1 MPATTPAPHR
11 SLLNRAAPLA
21 ALLLALSPAA
31 ARAASPPITGQAIA
45 ADSVFLDYAPPPTGG
60 AGALCLV
67 DTGVNAN
74 ADTTP
79 GLVSA
84 TALDGGTGNDV
95 DPLGHGTV
103 DAAIAGGSG
112 KGGLLGAWP
121 ALKIISIRAT
131 TVPSPG
137 QEPRFEFDDYS
148 KGISACTQQVAGR
161 PPTYAIDL
169 PLSSVLPPSPDE
181 TATFANATTVAQ
193 THGISIVAAAGN
205 TPGAIELPASEPG
218 VFAVGGDQVAG
229 AVNDPNPAGTCSDSA
244 TTGLTFFAPG
254 CGLDTINPQTDAPEC
269 CGNGTSQASAF
280 TAAVLVALRSYDP
293 TLTPAKAAQLLLSTV
308 TNGHLDV
315 AAAFKADGLGAI
327 VAAGNAAT
335 PQPPPP
341 PAPTPTPAPTRATP
355 PLPPA
360 PATPSSVA
368 LVPVPVVKSATWKHG
383 VLRIVL
389 KSLPGGTELHAKI
402 SLLHG
407 SPVYA
412 ATSHPTLTRHTKHP
426 RSAQLHLTRGSASSA
441 NVTVKL

>member
-1 MPATTPAPHR
+1 MPTTTPPPGR
-11 SLLNRAAPLA
+11 LVTRTVQLA
-21 ALLLALSPAA
+21 GLLLTLSPAA
-31 ARAASPPITGQAIA
+31 AYAVSPPITGQALA
-45 ADSVFLDYAPPPTGG
+45 ADSVFLDYAPPPPGG
-60 AGALCLV
+60 AGAMCLV
-67 DTGVNAN
+67 DTGVNPN

-112 KGGLLGAWP
+112 QGGLLGAWP
-121 ALKIISIRAT
+121 RLKIISIRST
-131 TVPSPG
+131 TIPSPG
-137 QEPRFEFDDYS
+137 QEPQFEFDDYS
-148 KGISACTQQVAGR
+148 RGIDRCTQSVAGQ
-161 PPTYAIDL
+161 PPVFAIDL

-181 TATFANATTVAQ
+181 TAAFADAVGGAQ
-193 THGISIVAAAGN
+193 THGTSIVAAAGN

-229 AVNDPNPAGTCSDSA
+229 TVNDPNPAGTCSDSA

-293 TLTPAKAAQLLLSTV
+293 ALTPAKAAQLLLSTV
-308 TNGHLDV
+308 TDGHLDV

-327 VAAGNAAT
+327 VAAGNAAA
-335 PQPPPP
+335 PQPP
-341 PAPTPTPAPTRATP
+341 PTPAPTPAPAPAAAIP
-355 PLPPA
+355 PARA

-368 LVPVPVVKSATWKHG
+368 RVPAPVVKSATWKHG
-383 VLRIVL
+383 VVRIVL
-389 KSLPGGTELHAKI
+389 KSIPSGTKLHAKI
-402 SLLHG
+402 TLLHG
-407 SPVYA
+407 SPIYL
-412 ATSHPTLTRHTKHP
+412 ATAHPTVTRHTKHP

>member
-1 MPATTPAPHR
+1 MRSATPTAAR
-11 SLLNRAAPLA
+11 RQLTRAAQLA
-21 ALLLALSPAA
+21 GLVLALSPAA
-31 ARAASPPITGQAIA
+31 AHAASPPITGQALA
-45 ADSVFLDYAPPPTGG
+45 ADAVFLDYAPPPPGG

-67 DTGVNAN
+67 DTGVNPN
-74 ADTTP
+74 PDTTP

-112 KGGLLGAWP
+112 QGLLGAWP
-121 ALKIISIRAT
+121 QLKIISVRAT

-137 QEPRFEFDDYS
+137 QEPQFEFDDYS
-148 KGISACTQQVAGR
+148 RAILKCVQPRTGPQVA
-161 PPTYAIDL
+161 AIDL

-181 TATFANATTVAQ
+181 TATFANAAGVAQ
-193 THGISIVAAAGN
+193 GDGISIVAAAGN

-229 AVNDPNPAGTCSDSA
+229 AVNDPNPAETCSDSA

-254 CGLDTINPQTDAPEC
+254 CGLDTIDPQTDAPEC

-308 TNGHLDV
+308 TDGHLDV

-327 VAAGNAAT
+327 VTAGNAAT
-335 PQPPPP
+335 PQPPPA
-341 PAPTPTPAPTRATP
+341 PAPTPTPAPAPTAP
-355 PLPPA
+355 PAPA
-360 PATPSSVA
+360 PATPSA
-368 LVPVPVVKSATWKHG
+368 IARVPLPVVKSASWKHG

-389 KSLPGGTELHAKI
+389 KSIPAGTELHAKI
-402 SLLHG
+402 TLIHG
-407 SPVYA
+407 NPIYA
-412 ATSHPTLTRHTKHP
+412 ATAHPTLTRHSSHP
-426 RSAQLHLTRGSASSA
+426 RSAQLHLSREAISSG